1 MNSVS
6 YDAVTT
12 VAAERSDIGVTMSST
27 PTGARSHFY
36 EACTNPDL
44 GFHEHFHPS
53 MDSPNWDAKLEAQ
66 FKAQLTEQAYVHE
79 ILAEFGTQDKGVFPK
94 DKLDEAIKVNNY
106 AYNELDVIQKRQCE
120 EIGKWPTM
128 YLYDRNNRPAYNPFR
143 TVGVEYFA
151 PLYGNI

>member
-1 MNSVS
+1 
-6 YDAVTT
+6 
-12 VAAERSDIGVTMSST
+12 
-27 PTGARSHFY
+27 
-36 EACTNPDL
+36 
-44 GFHEHFHPS
+44 
-53 MDSPNWDAKLEAQ
+53 MDSPNWDAKHEAQ

-151 PLYGNI
+151 PLYGNIQNKKSLNCGELLRALYTKLYMKIYNG